1 MRLAII
7 AAIARNRVIG
17 INGRLPWHIP
27 EDVARFKRLTM
38 GHAVLMGRRTYEAIG
53 RPLPGRR
60 NVVIASQPIA
70 GVETFDSPDAA
81 LQSLAAEPIV
91 FVLGGSALFAALLPK
106 AHVLYLTHVDQSP
119 EGDAFFPPYARTIA
133 GEFRLTSS
141 EQHAGFR
148 FEDYERIP

>member
-1 MRLAII
+1 MRIAII
-7 AAIARNRVIG
+7 AAVARNRVIG

-27 EDVARFKRLTM
+27 EDGARFKRLTM

-60 NVVIASQPIA
+60 NVVITSQPIA
-70 GVETFDSPDAA
+70 AVETFGSPDAA
-81 LQSLAAEPIV
+81 LQSLAAEPLV
-91 FVLGGSALFAALLPK
+91 FVIGGSALFAAVLSK
-106 AHVLYLTHVDQSP
+106 ASVVYLTHVDQSP
-119 EGDAFFPPYARTIA
+119 EGDAFFPPYAGILS